1 MKIKKEINL
10 LASLLLLNSC
20 NSTYINIK
28 SIENSMNA
36 NIGKPFKQM
45 KIDKLIN
52 ETDSYRE
59 YETGLGNGCT
69 WSVIVD
75 KETNLIQS
83 WRLTSPRKPCEDGVV
98 SYG

>member
-1 MKIKKEINL
+1 MFTQKSIGAIL
-10 LASLLLLNSC
+10 FIMLCSC
-20 NSTYINIK
+20 NSHIIDLKNI
-28 SIENSMNA
+28 EQGMNKQV
-36 NIGKPFKQM
+36 GKPFKQM

-75 KETNLIQS
+75 KKTNLIQS
-83 WRLTSPRKPCEDGVV
+83 WKLTSPRKPCEDGVV
-98 SYG
+98 SNG